1 MNQTTGKKRVKIAAA
16 VVLSAAAAIII
27 LACVWNAS
35 SKSITVNT
43 LNEGVQKTAENS
55 SKTDSASVN
64 PSKADSASVS
74 LSKQDDSKERLKK
87 ELSEA
92 KAKLS
97 SIKKEAEDIISDES
111 VKASSSRLLEA
122 EENAR
127 LIIFSQLQSAGYITV
142 PEDYKDSLGIVVR
155 DKIIDSAAGSSIEAS
170 GIKAACDAIA
180 SGKSVSEI
188 LTDSVS
194 AAASSIPDYLV
205 GKAEDLITERL
216 GGADVFR
223 VIHAVD
229 GYINADDTPKA
240 LAAEMKQLQK
250 RDIIRA
256 LSIAEQ
262 ERLTGAD
269 ILFAAGLLDRI
280 GDRNSELIKASAKTG
295 VSSVS
300 GKELLKCYDS
310 WTAETGRLDLISKV
324 RDKGTLKTFETDTSL
339 SEEKQLDQAKKL
351 INDWNGLVNAASS
364 KEPFKDSSTLEG
376 LKNISLSVDY
386 DISDMKAVEKGSNQA
401 SAVGGGLLGD
411 FFGGLFSSSQDDS
424 SNSVQRIR
432 AQLYEKIENFLL
444 DEYYSY
450 CKASSNSF
458 GKLSCY
464 KQDPKGLSILLSE
477 LEGEGD
483 AVKNELEEL
492 LPSLWRYRYA
502 LQLAL
507 TVYENT
513 LSSSNGSCVSKL
525 KNGISSIDAV
535 ITKYDPQN
543 SHDISDEEKD
553 EMYLSMVK
561 PYADWLTMALNYAI
575 HDPAFGMT
583 QSVNVYDSGCEFIG
597 NPINGTII
605 CIRGRNINNAYGVRG
620 EDLYFYD
627 KKGKLMYMKT
637 RFGEFIVRDKH
648 MVKAQCMNELN
659 ASEESFKAFID
670 VGTRIREDFVKG
682 TLPNNYPSYGI

>member
-1 MNQTTGKKRVKIAAA
+1 MKNNTEKNRTKIAAA
-16 VVLSAAAAIII
+16 AAVLSAAAIII
-27 LACVWNAS
+27 LVCVWNVSIKNRTVDALNENAS
-35 SKSITVNT
+35 KAEATTSKAVPTSKS
-43 LNEGVQKTAENS
+43 LA
-55 SKTDSASVN
+55 
-64 PSKADSASVS
+64 
-74 LSKQDDSKERLKK
+74 KQDEPKEKLRK

-97 SIKKEAEDIISDES
+97 VIKKEADDIISDES
-111 VKASSSRLLEA
+111 VKATSSRLLLA

-127 LIIFSQLQSAGYITV
+127 LYIFSQLQNAGYITV

-194 AAASSIPDYLV
+194 AAASSIPDYIV

-240 LAAEMKQLQK
+240 LAAEMKQIQK
-250 RDIIRA
+250 RDIYRA

-295 VSSVS
+295 VSSIS
-300 GKELLKCYDS
+300 GRELLKYYDS
-310 WTAETGRLDLISKV
+310 WAAEIARLELISKA
-324 RDKGTLKTFETDTSL
+324 RDKGKLGDYETDPTL
-339 SEEKQLDQAKKL
+339 SDEKQLDQAKKL
-351 INDWNGLVNAASS
+351 ISDWDSKKNGASS

-376 LKNISLSVDY
+376 LKGLSLSVDY

-401 SAVGGGLLGD
+401 SAVGGGLLGN
-411 FFGGLFSSSQDDS
+411 FFGDLFSSSQDDS
-424 SNSVQRIR
+424 SNNVQRIR
-432 AQLYEKIENFLL
+432 AQLYEKNEYFLL
-444 DEYYSY
+444 NEYYSY
-450 CKASSNSF
+450 CKAISNSLNKF
-458 GKLSCY
+458 SCL
-464 KQDPKGLSILLSE
+464 KNDPEGFSILLSS
-477 LEGEGD
+477 LEGEEEE
-483 AVKNELEEL
+483 VKKELEEF
-492 LPSLWRYRYA
+492 LPALERYQYA

-513 LSSSNGSCVSKL
+513 LSSSQSTCISKL
-525 KNGISSIDAV
+525 KKGISSIDAV
-535 ITKYDPQN
+535 VAKYDPARN
-543 SHDISDEEKD
+543 RDISDEEKD
-553 EMYLSMVK
+553 EMYLSVAK
-561 PYADWLTMALNYAI
+561 PYIDWLSMALNYAI
-575 HDPAFGMT
+575 HDPAFGLSK
-583 QSVNVYDSGCEFIG
+583 SVNVYDSGCEFIG
-597 NPINGTII
+597 NPINGTIT

-627 KKGKLMYMKT
+627 KKGNLMYMKT

-648 MVKAQCMNELN
+648 MVKAQCVNELN
-659 ASEESFKAFID
+659 ATEESFKTFID
-670 VGTRIREDFVKG
+670 VGTRIREDFVQGK
-682 TLPNNYPSYGI
+682 LPNNYPSYGI